1 MLFGAFL
8 IFDKLVSKRW
18 LDVPQTSLYR
28 VNILPSFSNQGHF
41 GLQLQIAKLGLV
53 TATNNYMAVRHN
65 PNLFLSGKWPIVKAT
80 GPLFFFLV
88 FFFFCLFSFVFIFI
102 FIFLILKIFF
112 VYVNMRPYKCEFP
125 NTTPAIAILILF
137 QLKLVKVPN
146 DSPHK
151 GYAEIKVCLNCF
163 RV

>member
-65 PNLFLSGKWPIVKAT
+65 PNLFLSGK
-80 GPLFFFLV
+80 
-88 FFFFCLFSFVFIFI
+88 
-102 FIFLILKIFF
+102 
-112 VYVNMRPYKCEFP
+112 
-125 NTTPAIAILILF
+125 
-137 QLKLVKVPN
+137 
-146 DSPHK
+146 
-151 GYAEIKVCLNCF
+151 
-163 RV
+163 